1 MCYLGPAVS
10 RFPLQQA
17 FILAAGLGQRLAP
30 LTEAVPKPLL
40 PLANRPLLGLLL
52 NHLSGLGLERIGI
65 NVHHLADRLTD
76 YLAGLSGGP
85 EMVVFR
91 EETIKGTGGGLGQIA
106 KEFGS
111 GPLLVVNSDVAFD
124 FDLGRVA
131 AAHLASGAA
140 VSLVLHDRPGLNQVI
155 VEGERVVG
163 FREDQPDRGA
173 VKQRRLAYACVQVVS
188 PIVFDYLPTDGYF
201 DLIEAYQRMIAH
213 GLTIRAHLLPGGHF
227 WTDIGCLADYLAL
240 HGEVLAGGRSVWGY
254 SPQGP
259 VLLGQGAKLEAG
271 AQVRGFACLGPGAEV
286 EAGARLEEAVV
297 LEGARVKAGAE
308 VIRSVLGPGVEVSN
322 RVVDAVWVA

>member
-1 MCYLGPAVS
+1 MS

-30 LTEAVPKPLL
+30 LTEVVPKPLL

-52 NHLSGLGLERIGI
+52 DHLTGLGLERIGI
-65 NVHHLADRLTD
+65 NVHHLAGRLID
-76 YLAGLSGGP
+76 YLAGLSDGP

-91 EETIKGTGGGLGQIA
+91 EETLKGTGGGLGQAA

-111 GPLLVVNSDVAFD
+111 GPLLVVNSDVVFD
-124 FDLGRVA
+124 FDLGRVVT
-131 AAHLASGAA
+131 AHLASGAA

-163 FREDQPDRGA
+163 FREDQPSRG
-173 VKQRRLAYACVQVVS
+173 VVSQRRLAYACVQVVS
-188 PIVFDYLPTDGYF
+188 PIVFDYLPTGGYA

-213 GLTIRAHLLPGGHF
+213 GLTIRAHFLPDGHF

-240 HGEVLAGGRSVWGY
+240 HREVLAGGRSIWGRRA
-254 SPQGP
+254 QGP
-259 VLLGQGAKLEAG
+259 VLLGQGAKLAAG
-271 AQVRGFACLGPGAEV
+271 AQVRGFACLGPGAKV
-286 EAGARLEEAVV
+286 EAGARLEEAVI
-297 LEGARVKAGAE
+297 LEGARVKTGAE
-308 VIRSVLGPGVEVSN
+308 VIRSVLGPRAEVGN
-322 RVVDAVWVA
+322 RVVDAVRVG